1 MSIAITH
8 LIIYTYVY
16 TNIYIYI
23 YLSIYLYPLFM
34 CVYVLCIFALLVLE
48 SPEARGM
55 LSGGLGKPGGRLG
68 FKDCKGMGLGF
79 RV

>member
-1 MSIAITH
+1 
-8 LIIYTYVY
+8 
-16 TNIYIYI
+16 
-23 YLSIYLYPLFM
+23 M